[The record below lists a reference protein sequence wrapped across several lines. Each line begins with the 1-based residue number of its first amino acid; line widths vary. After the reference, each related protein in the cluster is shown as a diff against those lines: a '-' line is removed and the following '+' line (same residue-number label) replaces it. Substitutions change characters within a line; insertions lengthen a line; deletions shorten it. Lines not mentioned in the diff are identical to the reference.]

1 MQLNKSHVQYAL
13 AQFDAGISPHQILL
27 ELQYRAFL
35 PSINVATIERCIRD
49 NGRVLTDQQQTDN
62 ASQGNQSLGINQ
74 ASHPLPPA
82 SQGAPGPFA
91 ATQESGLFPIEFT
104 TKAFPSN
111 FGLGPMKPWDA
122 MADRITLA
130 EYRAMKP
137 VKEIWMTLRIHA
149 YHITQLDILNSLI
162 RQGAEGVCEIMKEVL
177 RNT

>member
-13 AQFDAGISPHQILL
+13 AQFDAGVSPHQILL

-49 NGRVLTDQQQTDN
+49 NGRVLTDQQQTGN
-62 ASQGNQSLGINQ
+62 ATQGNQSLGINQ
-74 ASHPLPPA
+74 VSHPLPPA
-82 SQGAPGPFA
+82 SQGAPGPSA
-91 ATQESGLFPIEFT
+91 ATQEFGQIPIEFT

-111 FGLGPMKPWDA
+111 LGLGPTKPWDA
-122 MADRITLA
+122 QADKFTLA

-137 VKEIWMTLRIHA
+137 VKEIWMSLRVHG
-149 YHITQLDILNSLI
+149 YNITQLDILNSLV
-162 RQGAEGVCEIMKEVL
+162 RQNAEGISDIMKEVL